1 MTSVQCSEQCTD
13 HPQVAQDDTES
24 AIYLNGLIAGIK
36 AKTRVKVP
44 DPFTIARMSA
54 QQANFFDQVTQYFGE
69 AAQFTNLP
77 KGLLEQIRVC
87 NSVYRFD
94 FPLRRNTGEIEV
106 IRAWRVEHSQHKMPV
121 KGGIRYSPDV
131 YEEEVMALAAL
142 MTYKCAIVDVPFG
155 GAKGGIKIEPKD
167 YSLDELER
175 ITRRYAAEL
184 TKKGFLGPGVDVPA
198 PDYGTGE
205 REMAWIADTYATLNP
220 GQLDAL
226 GCVTGKPITQGG
238 VRGRKEATGRG
249 LYFALREAC
258 NEPDE
263 MKRLG
268 LPLGLAGKRII
279 VQGLGN
285 VGYHAAKFCREGGGV
300 ITAIAE
306 REGAITNPK
315 GLNEDE
321 VFNHRKAS
329 GSILN
334 FPGATNIADSKA
346 ALELECDVLLP
357 AALESV
363 FTGENAPRIKAKI
376 ILEGANGPTTPEA
389 DPVFRQKGIL
399 VIPDIYC
406 NAGGVTVSYFEWL
419 KNLSHVRFGRMQKRH
434 EQANELNMLRAI
446 EDATGKKFSE
456 TERSAFAKGPD
467 EQDLVNS
474 GLEETMIA
482 AFHELLTARRQTA
495 SIPDLRIAAFFIA
508 IQKVARSYVEMG
520 IFP

>member
-1 MTSVQCSEQCTD
+1 MG
-13 HPQVAQDDTES
+13 A
-24 AIYLNGLIAGIK
+24 
-36 AKTRVKVP
+36 
-44 DPFTIARMSA
+44 
-54 QQANFFDQVTQYFGE
+54 QANFFEQVTQYFNE
-69 AAQFTNLP
+69 AAQFTDYP
-77 KGLLEQIRVC
+77 AGLLNQIRAC

-94 FPLRRNTGEIEV
+94 FPLRRQNGEIEV
-106 IRAWRVEHSQHKMPV
+106 IHAWRVEHSHHKMPV
-121 KGGIRYSPDV
+121 KGGIRYSPEV

-155 GAKGGIKIEPKD
+155 GAKGGIKIEPKN

-175 ITRRYAAEL
+175 ITRRYTAEL
-184 TKKGFLGPGVDVPA
+184 AKKGFIGPGIDVPA

-205 REMAWIADTYATLNP
+205 REMAWMADTYAALHP

-226 GCVTGKPITQGG
+226 GCVTGKPVTQGG

-258 NEPDE
+258 NDADA

-268 LPLGLAGKRII
+268 LSRGLDGKRVI

-285 VGYHAAKFCREGGGV
+285 VGYHAAKFCREGGALLTV
-300 ITAIAE
+300 IAE
-306 REGAITNPK
+306 REGAIANPN

-321 VFNHRKAS
+321 VFNHRKS
-329 GSILN
+329 TGSILD
-334 FPGATNIADSKA
+334 FPGATNIADTRA
-346 ALELECDVLLP
+346 ALEMDCDVLLP
-357 AALESV
+357 AALEGV
-363 FTGENAPRIKAKI
+363 FTAENAPRIKARI
-376 ILEGANGPTTPEA
+376 ILEGANGPTTPDA
-389 DPVFRQKGIL
+389 DPIFREKGVF

-434 EQANELNMLRAI
+434 EQANELAMLKVI
-446 EDATGKKFSE
+446 EETTGRKFTD
-456 TERSAFAKGPD
+456 TERAAMAKGPD

-474 GLEETMIA
+474 GLEETMISA
-482 AFHELLTARRQTA
+482 YHELTNLQRTTAGV
-495 SIPDLRIAAFFIA
+495 PDLRIAAFLNA
-508 IQKVARSYVEMG
+508 IHKVARSYSELG

>member
-1 MTSVQCSEQCTD
+1 
-13 HPQVAQDDTES
+13 
-24 AIYLNGLIAGIK
+24 
-36 AKTRVKVP
+36 
-44 DPFTIARMSA
+44 MSA
-54 QQANFFDQVTQYFGE
+54 QANFFDQVTQYFNE
-69 AAQFTNLP
+69 AARFTGYP

-94 FPLRRNTGEIEV
+94 FPLRRNSGEIEV
-106 IRAWRVEHSQHKMPV
+106 IHAWRVQHSHHKMPV

-175 ITRRYAAEL
+175 LTRRYAAEL
-184 TKKGFLGPGVDVPA
+184 TKKSFLGPGIDVPA

-205 REMAWIADTYATLNP
+205 REMAWIADTYAAFNP

-226 GCVTGKPITQGG
+226 GCVTGKPVTQGG

-249 LYFALREAC
+249 LFFALREAC
-258 NEPDE
+258 QEADE

-268 LPLGLAGKRII
+268 LSRGLDGKRII

-285 VGYHAAKFCREGGGV
+285 VGYHAAKFCREGGAL
-300 ITAIAE
+300 ITVIAE
-306 REGAITNPK
+306 REGAISNPK
-315 GLNEDE
+315 GLNEE
-321 VFNHRKAS
+321 AVFQHRKAT
-329 GSILN
+329 GSILG
-334 FPGATNIADSKA
+334 FPGATDIADTRA
-346 ALELECDVLLP
+346 ALEMECDVLLP

-363 FTGENAPRIKAKI
+363 FTAENAPRIKAKI

-389 DPVFRQKGIL
+389 DPVFRQKGML

-434 EQANELNMLRAI
+434 EQANELGMLKVI
-446 EDATGKKFSE
+446 EETTGRKFTD
-456 TERSAFAKGPD
+456 TERAALAKGPD

-482 AFHELLTARRQTA
+482 AFHELLNLQRQTNGV
-495 SIPDLRIAAFFIA
+495 PDLRIAAFLNA
-508 IQKVARSYVEMG
+508 IHKVARSYTELG